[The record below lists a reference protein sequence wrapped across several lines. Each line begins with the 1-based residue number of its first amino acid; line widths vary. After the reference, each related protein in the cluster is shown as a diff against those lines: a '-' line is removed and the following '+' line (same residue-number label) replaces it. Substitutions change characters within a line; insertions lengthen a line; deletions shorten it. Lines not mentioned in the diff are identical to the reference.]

1 MLRFFK
7 RTSVSPDVGPS
18 DSSEPS
24 LSASVGD
31 TVDHALSLGVCA
43 QGEPEVLERLGKK
56 RQKTAQTTFA
66 KQIKDL
72 TGLDLLPAEDKNG
85 RRSSLCKTCGT
96 VTLRNQTA
104 RWKSHAKT
112 CSGLKASIAPLSA
125 EAQRLV
131 VQCTAGGE
139 RHLSKLCDGYIV
151 AYWLYKHKLPFAMAP
166 KVHEV
171 ML

>member
-1 MLRFFK
+1 M
-7 RTSVSPDVGPS
+7 SPDVGPS

-24 LSASVGD
+24 LSASVAD
-31 TVDHALSLGVCA
+31 TVAHSLSSGVCA
-43 QGEPEVLERLGKK
+43 QGEPEVLDRRQKK
-56 RQKTAQTTFA
+56 RKYTTLTTFA
-66 KQIKDL
+66 NQIKVL
-72 TGLDLLPAEDKNG
+72 TGLDLVPAEDKNG
-85 RRSSLCKTCGT
+85 RRCSLCKTCGT
-96 VTLRNQTA
+96 ITLPNQTA

-112 CSGLKASIAPLSA
+112 CSGLKASILVAPLSA

>member
-1 MLRFFK
+1 MCTRK
-7 RTSVSPDVGPS
+7 
-18 DSSEPS
+18 
-24 LSASVGD
+24 
-31 TVDHALSLGVCA
+31 
-43 QGEPEVLERLGKK
+43 
-56 RQKTAQTTFA
+56 KTAQTTFA
-66 KQIKDL
+66 NQIKDL
-72 TGLDLLPAEDKNG
+72 TGLDLVPAEDKNG
-85 RRSSLCKTCGT
+85 LCKTCGT
-96 VTLRNQTA
+96 VTVLNQTA
-104 RWKSHAKT
+104 RWKRHAKT

-139 RHLSKLCDGYIV
+139 SHLSKLCGGYIV